1 MKSLFE
7 ELGGTYT
14 LGKDGMYYP
23 NLTIDDNDHRT
34 IGKWGRMHR
43 TYLEKVHPGL
53 YERLI
58 LNGSL
63 HRRLADANE
72 RAETMME
79 LLINQMKDR
88 EEITE
93 RLKAEQ
99 PMVWVGRM
107 NSIRARAEEIVMEE
121 VIYTL

>member
-63 HRRLADANE
+63 HRHLADANE

-107 NSIRARAEEIVMEE
+107 NSIRARTEEIVMEE
-121 VIYTL
+121 VINTL

>member
-23 NLTIDDNDHRT
+23 NLMIDDNDQRP

-43 TYLEKVHPGL
+43 TYLEEVHPGL

-63 HRRLADANE
+63 YRHLADANE
-72 RAETMME
+72 RAEAMMK
-79 LLINQMKDR
+79 LLTKQMKDR
-88 EEITE
+88 EGITE

-107 NSIRARAEEIVMEE
+107 NSIRSRAEEIVMEE
-121 VIYTL
+121 VINTL